1 MPTYGRGGLSIT
13 PSTPWRRAAR
23 LWRAARFSN
32 QKKNF
37 YELSK
42 KDARDLT
49 SVKNFKKDG
58 YRSDNGFRV
67 RKIHNLVSV
76 PLVDFFSGTDLYEN
90 NKKIG
95 LNIST

>member
-1 MPTYGRGGLSIT
+1 MFGIQFFEKNLET
-13 PSTPWRRAAR
+13 
-23 LWRAARFSN
+23 
-32 QKKNF
+32 NF
-37 YELSK
+37 YVVSK

-76 PLVDFFSGTDLYEN
+76 SLCDFFSGTDPYEN
-90 NKKIG
+90 NRNIYWFKSRFKYFY
-95 LNIST
+95 LNIRWR